1 VTLLAFAAE
10 RRAAV
15 APLLLSAR
23 RLLQARGAR
32 AAVDRRRMPAGR
44 PAANTPHAAAAVDRW
59 DRQTDGRTLNRLIDP
74 AEYYVSSFNNSIWQ
88 RIGSNIAENCMTIGS
103 YIHRDKIVAVRH
115 VKSYVLMSASL
126 QH

>member
-1 VTLLAFAAE
+1 VTLLAFAAD

-15 APLLLSAR
+15 APLL
-23 RLLQARGAR
+23 QARGAR
-32 AAVDRRRMPAGR
+32 TAVDRYRMPAGR
-44 PAANTPHAAAAVDRW
+44 SAANTPHAAAAVDRW

-74 AEYYVSSFNNSIWQ
+74 AAYYASSVNNSIWQ
-88 RIGSNIAENCMTIGS
+88 RIGSNIAENCMTVGS